1 MTAGRRLDGESGVTL
16 VELLTAMVVASVV
29 LGFVMSTVI
38 QALASQRRQTTQIA
52 ALNAARLAFE
62 RTTSDI
68 RAANPLRQVAPD
80 RIQLDVSSPSAP
92 RHTVTY
98 ERVGHGLVFTDVAR
112 GTSRTL
118 VGDLATQPLFLFHL
132 ADGATVTGES
142 AVDPSTVRSITVRIK
157 VVPTGV
163 GRVVDLENRVV
174 LRNARA

>member
-1 MTAGRRLDGESGVTL
+1 MTAGRRLDGESGATL
-16 VELLTAMVVASVV
+16 VELLTAMLVASVV
-29 LGFVMSTVI
+29 LAFVTGTVV

-80 RIQLDVSSPSAP
+80 RIQLDVSSPSAAL
-92 RHTVTY
+92 HTVTY
-98 ERVGHGLVFTDVAR
+98 ERVGQGLVFTDPAR

-132 ADGATVTGES
+132 ADGSTVTGES
-142 AVDPSTVRSITVRIK
+142 VDPSTVRSITVRIK
-157 VVPTGV
+157 VAPTGV
-163 GRVVDLENRVV
+163 GRVVDLENRIL
-174 LRNARA
+174 LRNARS